1 MSEVKEGTLLWS
13 PDQKQIENAAVTKYK
28 NWIEENYKQSFSN
41 QAELWQWSVD
51 ELSDFWES
59 VWTYFDVQSETPYK
73 QVLKEETMPG
83 ATWFEGSTLNYAEHV
98 FRNKNNH
105 KPAILFRSE
114 NVEKR
119 EVSWVEL
126 EDKTARLAGHLRR
139 LGVKQGDRV
148 VAYMPNVPETVVGLL
163 ATASIG
169 AIWSVCSPDFGT
181 DSVLE
186 RFTQIRPKVLI
197 ACDGYQYN
205 GKIYNRMDKLAQI
218 QAALPTLEETIIF
231 ENLGVA
237 IEGLDEEK
245 TLRWDQAI
253 EAEAAPKYE
262 QVPFDQPLWVLF
274 SSGTTGK
281 PKPIVQGQG
290 GILLEQL
297 KILGIEH
304 GVTVEDTYFWYSAT
318 GWMMWNFLVG
328 NLQLG
333 ATVVLYDGS
342 PGYPNLDAMWQLL
355 EDFKVTFFGTS
366 AAFITSCMNAEV
378 APQKISDFKH
388 LRGLGSTGSPLT
400 INAFAWIY
408 RAIKADLWV
417 VSTSGG
423 TDLCTAFVG
432 GVPTLPVH
440 AGEIQTRSLG
450 ASVYSYNE
458 AGEAV
463 TDEVG
468 ELVITKPMPSMPLYF
483 WGDQDN
489 SRYLGSYFEEYEGVW
504 RHGDWIKIDGKGS
517 CVIYGR
523 SDSTINRQG
532 VRLGMSEIYRVIDAQ
547 KEIKDSLVIDL
558 ELLGRESYMPLFVVL
573 NDGEKLTEELVR
585 RLKGVVRTEVS
596 PRFAP
601 NDIFEIKAIPRTL
614 SGKKMEIPIRKIL
627 LGFDKDKVV
636 NTGAMQNPESLE
648 YFVDFA
654 KKLNTKA

>member
-532 VRLGMSEIYRVIDAQ
+532 VRLGTSEIYRVIDAQ